1 MGQRGSGTGGWW
13 LWLVTGV
20 VVTIGAVVLLEPW
33 FRVSS
38 WVAAG
43 WGSLAVT
50 AFQGR
55 RRVDVRR
62 PVAWV
67 LCAAMVLFFVGAA
80 LLLGAAGLSDDDDDR
95 TDSVVPGAV
104 LGAVMVAA
112 DAIALLV
119 LRALHRRKAV
129 TDEVERHRA
138 EEAALPTTTADDL
151 T

>member
-80 LLLGAAGLSDDDDDR
+80 LLLGAAGLSDDDDR